1 MKKIFKS
8 RRIKKFKLN
17 FLVKLLLVS
26 FFLSLILSKFNIFY
40 SDSFINKLKKISLNE
55 FEIDNIKL
63 NGEYLINVGLS
74 SFDDIEF
81 TKEVFNE
88 KEYKNKESNP
98 RIYIY
103 NTHQTEEYATLS
115 NYNLTPTVLTASYIL
130 KDKLKDYGID
140 SIVEDSDLKTDMNN
154 LGYSYNQAY
163 SVSRTWLE
171 KLNNKNL
178 DLYIDLHRD
187 SLSYELSNVVLDDKD
202 YAKIMFVV
210 GTNHDYS
217 NNIKVVNG
225 LIENIESINKSI
237 SRGIFTRNYIYSQD
251 YSGNCVLIE
260 LGGPESTYESISNSL
275 DVLALAIKNYLGE

>member
-8 RRIKKFKLN
+8 RRVKKFKLS
-17 FLVKLLLVS
+17 FLAKLLLVS

-40 SDSFINKLKKISLNE
+40 SNEFINKLKKVSLNE
-55 FEIDNIKL
+55 IEISDIKL

-74 SFDDIEF
+74 SFNDIEF
-81 TKEVFNE
+81 TKEVFE
-88 KEYKNKESNP
+88 QKEFQNTVSNP

-130 KDKLKDYGID
+130 KDKLNDYGIG
-140 SIVEDSDLKTDMNN
+140 SIVESSDLKTDMNK

-163 SVSRTWLE
+163 SVSRNWLE
-171 KLNNKNL
+171 KLDNESM

-187 SLSYELSNVVLDDKD
+187 SLNYELSNIDVDGKD

-217 NNIKVVNG
+217 NNIKVVNS

-237 SRGIFTRNYIYSQD
+237 SRGIFTRNYIYNQD
-251 YSGNCVLIE
+251 YSSNCVLIE

>member
-1 MKKIFKS
+1 
-8 RRIKKFKLN
+8 
-17 FLVKLLLVS
+17 
-26 FFLSLILSKFNIFY
+26 
-40 SDSFINKLKKISLNE
+40 
-55 FEIDNIKL
+55 
-63 NGEYLINVGLS
+63 
-74 SFDDIEF
+74 
-81 TKEVFNE
+81 
-88 KEYKNKESNP
+88 
-98 RIYIY
+98 
-103 NTHQTEEYATLS
+103 
-115 NYNLTPTVLTASYIL
+115 
-130 KDKLKDYGID
+130 
-140 SIVEDSDLKTDMNN
+140 MNN

-237 SRGIFTRNYIYSQD
+237 SRGIFTRNYIYNQD
-251 YSGNCVLIE
+251 YSGNAVLIE